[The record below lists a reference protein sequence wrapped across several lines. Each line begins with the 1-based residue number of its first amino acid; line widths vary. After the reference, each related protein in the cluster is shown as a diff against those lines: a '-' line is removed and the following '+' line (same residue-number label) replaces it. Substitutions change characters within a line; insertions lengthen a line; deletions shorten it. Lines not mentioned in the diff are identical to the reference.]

1 MGDAMTDKERKNP
14 RRATIMRGVV
24 TPIFGLLAA
33 ALIFLGVLNA
43 TEWKPSAQIAATT
56 ATDTRYVVT
65 DPGMLSLVDDQ
76 VTIDVTSE
84 SDAKLCVV
92 SGLSRDISGW
102 IAGHTYTRLTGLSSW
117 TQISTEAAKA
127 SGDSQPQDGD
137 VTLEQSD
144 MWTGVVCGT
153 GSVHIERP
161 AESNT
166 TPLLFDT
173 NADAASNVTDGGKL
187 NITLHW
193 TRSTLPDYATPLYFI
208 GGMCAVA
215 AVLCASLFA
224 MHPSKRRKKNANEP
238 RTPIAEEI
246 EVTIPHLVFG
256 AIGSFFGSIASLLH
270 IGGSKRH
277 RRHARRAGT
286 SIAPASERLSSGSL
300 ALGSLSSGLQPSG
313 SQSDGPKV
321 VDVTAKNM
329 VAEQAAASGSSAG
342 VPAPSFEVS
351 SAETQAETVAA
362 VAQADAAADGTKPAP
377 ARNAKPADADATSV
391 ISPADLA
398 AYFALFAAE
407 QAAEEG
413 RGSGTKGLKGTEPEH
428 NEGEE

>member
-1 MGDAMTDKERKNP
+1 MVGVMTDKERKNP

-43 TEWKPSAQIAATT
+43 TEWKPSVQIAATA

-65 DPGMLSLVDDQ
+65 DPGMLSLVDDR
-76 VTIDVTSE
+76 VTIDVTSD
-84 SDAKLCVV
+84 SGTKLCVV
-92 SGLSRDISGW
+92 SGLSRDINGW

-127 SGDSQPQDGD
+127 SGDAQPQDGD

-161 AESNT
+161 AEGNT

-173 NADAASNVTDGGKL
+173 NADAASNVTDGSKL
-187 NITLHW
+187 SITLHW
-193 TRSTLPDYATPLYFI
+193 TRSTVPDYATPLYFI
-208 GGMCAVA
+208 GGMCALA
-215 AVLCASLFA
+215 AVLSASLFA

-256 AIGSFFGSIASLLH
+256 AIGSFFGAIASMLH
-270 IGGSKRH
+270 IGGAKRH
-277 RRHARRAGT
+277 HRHARRAGT
-286 SIAPASERLSSGSL
+286 TIAPAAERLAATAG
-300 ALGSLSSGLQPSG
+300 APG
-313 SQSDGPKV
+313 DGPKV

-329 VAEQAAASGSSAG
+329 VAEQAAQLADS
-342 VPAPSFEVS
+342 APSFKVS
-351 SAETQAETVAA
+351 SAESQAEA
-362 VAQADAAADGTKPAP
+362 VASSAAKAESEPAKAQPAASGTGSPAGQSV
-377 ARNAKPADADATSV
+377 DADATSV

-398 AYFALFAAE
+398 AYFARFAAE
-407 QAAEEG
+407 QAAEQG
-413 RGSGTKGLKGTEPEH
+413 TGTKGLKGTGPDPE
-428 NEGEE
+428 EGEE